1 MAFPGVVVS
10 IATVRVS
17 REEWSRNFGEWY
29 RRMLT
34 EADIMDYRYPVK
46 GCGVWLPYGF
56 RLRKLILDII
66 RELLDSAGHHEVLLP
81 TLIPEDMLA
90 KEAEHVR
97 GFEGECFWV
106 THGGLRPLGVKL
118 ALRPTSETAFGPMFK
133 LWIRSH
139 ADLPMK
145 LYQVVNI
152 FRYETKATR
161 PLIRMREVLTFKEAH
176 TCHATA
182 EDAERNVREAV
193 EIYKRFFDELGVPY
207 LISRRPEWDKFAGAL
222 YSIAFDMIC
231 PDGRVLQIGTVH
243 NLGQNFARAFEITYE
258 RPDGKHEYV
267 WQTCYG
273 ISGRVVAAVMA
284 AHGDDHGLVLPPRVA
299 PVQVVVVPIPYKG
312 VEEAVRQASE
322 EAGRLLREAG
332 LRVEVDLRPDITPGE
347 KFYYWERHGVPVRVE
362 IGPRDVELKQA
373 TLVRRDTLEREEVP
387 LSQLVEAV
395 KALLNEMTMALR
407 ERAWAWMR
415 ERVRAVASVEEA
427 RAILEERG
435 GVVELPWCGDNEC
448 GRRMEEEVDAR
459 VLGTP
464 EDGEPKPA
472 GPCPICGREAKTV
485 LRLARTY

>member
-1 MAFPGVVVS
+1 MVL
-10 IATVRVS
+10 IARPRVS
-17 REEWSRNFGEWY
+17 REEWSKNFGEWY
-29 RRMLT
+29 RRMLM

-56 RLRKLILDII
+56 KLRKLVLDII
-66 RELLDSAGHHEVLLP
+66 RELLDSTGHQEVLFP

-90 KEAEHVR
+90 KEAEHIR
-97 GFEGECFWV
+97 GFEAECFWV
-106 THGGLRPLGVKL
+106 THGGLKPLGVKL

-193 EIYKRFFDELGVPY
+193 EIYKRFFDALGVPY
-207 LISRRPEWDKFAGAL
+207 LISRRPEWDKFAGAV

-231 PDGRVLQIGTVH
+231 PDGRVMQIGTVH

-299 PVQVVVVPIPYKG
+299 PIQVVVVPIPYKG
-312 VEEAVRQASE
+312 VEEAVREASE
-322 EAGRLLREAG
+322 RVGEMLRKAS

-347 KFYYWERHGVPVRVE
+347 KFYYWERHGVPIRVE
-362 IGPRDVELKQA
+362 IGPRDVEKKQA

-387 LSQLVEAV
+387 LDRLVERV
-395 KALLNEMTMALR
+395 KELLDQLGRDLR

-415 ERVRAVASVEEA
+415 ERVRAVASTEEA
-427 RAILEERG
+427 RKVLEEQG
-435 GVVELPWCGDNEC
+435 GVVVLPWCGDEEC
-448 GRRMEEEVDAR
+448 GKRMEEEVDAR

-464 EDGEPKPA
+464 EDEEPKPI

-485 LRLARTY
+485 LRLAKTY

>member
-1 MAFPGVVVS
+1 MVL
-10 IATVRVS
+10 IARPRVS
-17 REEWSRNFGEWY
+17 REEWSKNFGEWY
-29 RRMLT
+29 RRMLM

-56 RLRKLILDII
+56 KLRKLVLDII
-66 RELLDSAGHHEVLLP
+66 RELLDSTGHQEVLFP

-90 KEAEHVR
+90 KEAEHIR
-97 GFEGECFWV
+97 GFEAECFWV
-106 THGGLRPLGVKL
+106 THGGLKPLGVKL

-193 EIYKRFFDELGVPY
+193 EIYKRFFDALGVPY
-207 LISRRPEWDKFAGAL
+207 LISRRPEWDKFAGAV

-231 PDGRVLQIGTVH
+231 PDGRVMQIGTVH

-299 PVQVVVVPIPYKG
+299 PIQVVVVPIPYKG
-312 VEEAVRQASE
+312 VEEAVREASE
-322 EAGRLLREAG
+322 RVGEMLRKAS

-347 KFYYWERHGVPVRVE
+347 KFYYWERHGVPIRVE
-362 IGPRDVELKQA
+362 IGPKDVEKEQA

-387 LSQLVEAV
+387 LDRLVERV
-395 KALLNEMTMALR
+395 KELLDQLGRDLR

-415 ERVRAVASVEEA
+415 ERVRAVASTEEA
-427 RAILEERG
+427 RKVLEEQG
-435 GVVELPWCGDNEC
+435 GVVVLPWCGDEEC
-448 GRRMEEEVDAR
+448 GKRMEEEVDAR

-464 EDGEPKPA
+464 EDEEPKPI

-485 LRLARTY
+485 LRLAKTY

>member
-1 MAFPGVVVS
+1 MVL
-10 IATVRVS
+10 IARTGVS
-17 REEWSRNFGEWY
+17 REEWSSRFGEWY

-46 GCGVWLPYGF
+46 GCGVWRPYGF
-56 RLRKLILDII
+56 KLRKLILDIM
-66 RELLDSAGHHEVLLP
+66 RELLDSTGHEEVLFP

-90 KEAEHVR
+90 KEAEHIR
-97 GFEGECFWV
+97 GFEEECFWV
-106 THGGLRPLGVKL
+106 THGGSKPLGVKL

-182 EDAERNVREAV
+182 EDAEKNVREAV
-193 EIYKRFFDELGVPY
+193 EIYKRFFDELCIPY
-207 LISRRPEWDKFAGAL
+207 LISRRPEWDKFAGAV

-231 PDGRVLQIGTVH
+231 PDGRVMQIGTVH
-243 NLGQNFARAFEITYE
+243 NLGQNFAEAFEITYE
-258 RPDGKHEYV
+258 KPDGTHEFV

-284 AHGDDHGLVLPPRVA
+284 AHGDDHGLVLPPRIA

-312 VEEAVRQASE
+312 LEETVHSASE
-322 EAGRLLREAG
+322 KAFGLLKEAG
-332 LRVEVDLRPDITPGE
+332 LRAMLDDRPDMTPGE
-347 KFYYWERHGVPVRVE
+347 KFYYWERRGVPIRVE
-362 IGPRDVELKQA
+362 IGPRDVEKKQA
-373 TLVRRDTLEREEVP
+373 TVVRRDTLERTEVS
-387 LSQLVEAV
+387 LEQLVGAV
-395 KALLNEMTMALR
+395 RKLMARLTEDLR

-415 ERVRAVASVEEA
+415 ERVRPARTTEEA
-427 RAILEERG
+427 RSVLEQQG
-435 GVVELPWCGDNEC
+435 GVVELPWCGDDDC
-448 GRRMEEEVDAR
+448 GLEMEAQVDAR

-464 EDGEPKPA
+464 EDVEPEPT

>member
-1 MAFPGVVVS
+1 M
-10 IATVRVS
+10 
-17 REEWSRNFGEWY
+17 
-29 RRMLT
+29 

-56 RLRKLILDII
+56 KLRKLVLDVM
-66 RELLDSAGHHEVLLP
+66 RELLDSTGHQEVLFP

-90 KEAEHVR
+90 KEAEHIR

-106 THGGLRPLGVKL
+106 THGGLKPLGVKL

-133 LWIRSH
+133 LWIHSH

-145 LYQVVNI
+145 LYQVVNM

-182 EDAERNVREAV
+182 EEAEQNVKEAID
-193 EIYKRFFDELGVPY
+193 IYKRFFDALGVPY
-207 LISRRPEWDKFAGAL
+207 LISRRPEWDKFAGAV
-222 YSIAFDMIC
+222 YTIAFDTIM
-231 PDGRVLQIGTVH
+231 PDGRVMQIGTVH

-258 RPDGKHEYV
+258 RPDGTHEYV

-284 AHGDDHGLVLPPRVA
+284 VHGDDHGLVLPPRVA
-299 PVQVVVVPIPYKG
+299 PIQVVVVPIPFKG
-312 VEEAVRQASE
+312 AEEPVCKASKE
-322 EAGRLLREAG
+322 VGRTLEEAG
-332 LRVEVDLRPDITPGE
+332 LRVKVDDRPDITPGE

-362 IGPRDVELKQA
+362 IGPRDVEKGQV
-373 TLVRRDTLEREEVP
+373 TLVRRDTLERTEVP
-387 LSQLVEAV
+387 VAEAV
-395 KALLNEMTMALR
+395 GAVRALLEDITRALK
-407 ERAWAWMR
+407 ERAWSWML
-415 ERVRAVASVEEA
+415 ERVRAVADTGEA
-427 RAILEERG
+427 REILEERG
-435 GVVELPWCGDNEC
+435 GVVELPWCGDDDC
-448 GRRMEEEVDAR
+448 GRQMEEEVDAR

-464 EDGEPKPA
+464 EDVEPKPA

>member
-1 MAFPGVVVS
+1 
-10 IATVRVS
+10 
-17 REEWSRNFGEWY
+17 
-29 RRMLT
+29 MLT

-46 GCGVWLPYGF
+46 GCGVWRPYGF
-56 RLRKLILDII
+56 KLRKLILDIM
-66 RELLDSAGHHEVLLP
+66 RELLDSTGHEEVLFP

-90 KEAEHVR
+90 KEAEHIR
-97 GFEGECFWV
+97 GFEEECFWV
-106 THGGLRPLGVKL
+106 THGGSKPLGVKL

-182 EDAERNVREAV
+182 EDAEKNVREAV
-193 EIYKRFFDELGVPY
+193 EIYKRFFDELCIPY
-207 LISRRPEWDKFAGAL
+207 LISRRPEWDKFAGAV

-231 PDGRVLQIGTVH
+231 PDGRVMQIGTVH
-243 NLGQNFARAFEITYE
+243 NLGQNFAEAFEITYE
-258 RPDGKHEYV
+258 KPDGTHEFV

-284 AHGDDHGLVLPPRVA
+284 AHGDDHGLVLPPRIA

-312 VEEAVRQASE
+312 LEETVHSASE
-322 EAGRLLREAG
+322 KAFGLLKEAG
-332 LRVEVDLRPDITPGE
+332 LRAMLDDRPDMTPGE
-347 KFYYWERHGVPVRVE
+347 KFYYWERRGVPIRVE
-362 IGPRDVELKQA
+362 IGPRDVEKKQA
-373 TLVRRDTLEREEVP
+373 TVVRRDTLERTEVS
-387 LSQLVEAV
+387 LEQLVGAV
-395 KALLNEMTMALR
+395 RKLMARLTEDLR

-415 ERVRAVASVEEA
+415 ERVRPARTTEEA
-427 RAILEERG
+427 RSVLEQQG
-435 GVVELPWCGDNEC
+435 GVVELPWCGDDDC
-448 GRRMEEEVDAR
+448 GLEMEAQVDAR

-464 EDGEPKPA
+464 EDVEPEPT